1 MKQTVN
7 LYDFRRA
14 FESMRP
20 DDFSYEG
27 LEVLFES
34 FEQLADDTGTEVEL
48 DVIGICCEFS
58 EGTIDEIIDNYD
70 IDTSISGNLSGNK
83 QSPVAM
89 ELKEQAVLEYLRYH
103 SYVAGQTSNGSI
115 VYQDF

>member
-14 FESMRP
+14 FETMRP
-20 DDFSYEG
+20 DNFSYEG
-27 LEVLFES
+27 VGVLFES

-58 EGTIDEIIDNYD
+58 ESTIDEVADNYD
-70 IDTSISGNLSGNK
+70 IDVTDQDDDEKSDT
-83 QSPVAM
+83 VTD
-89 ELKEQAVLEYLRYH
+89 YLQENTF
-103 SYVAGQTSNGSI
+103 VAGQVSNGSI
-115 VYQDF
+115 VYQAF